1 VCKLQPG
8 EGRVERANRTLQDR
22 LVKEL
27 RLASICN
34 IDAGNT
40 FLTRFL
46 DRFNQR
52 FAIPPAKPEDVTGH
66 LILQRAVLATFL
78 CHREQRYVGAQL
90 SFHDDRKQIILDSS
104 IERQQGRRT
113 IASAATVLAVSERQI
128 MCLPRRSTCQPH
140 GHR

>member
-1 VCKLQPG
+1 
-8 EGRVERANRTLQDR
+8 
-22 LVKEL
+22 VKEL

-66 LILQRAVLATFL
+66 LILQRAVLATS
-78 CHREQRYVGAQL
+78 CATA
-90 SFHDDRKQIILDSS
+90 SS
-104 IERQQGRRT
+104 VMWERSS
-113 IASAATVLAVSERQI
+113 ASTMTASRSSLTVLSSANKEDGQSLRPQPFWRSASGRLCVFREDQRVSHTVIVENEWLPAEASLRQKI
-128 MCLPRRSTCQPH
+128 SWVEVV
-140 GHR
+140 